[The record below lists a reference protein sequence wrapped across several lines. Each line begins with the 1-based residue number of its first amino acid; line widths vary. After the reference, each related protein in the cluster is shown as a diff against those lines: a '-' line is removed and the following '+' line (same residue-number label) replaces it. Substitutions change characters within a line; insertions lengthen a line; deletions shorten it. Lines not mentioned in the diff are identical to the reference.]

1 MNLSPTHDD
10 YGTVTA
16 ADTVRIERLLPGPID
31 RVWAYLT
38 ESDKRRRW
46 LAAGDMELRL
56 GGAVELV
63 FNNDRLTRDD
73 DPPPAKYAQY
83 GGEHRE
89 HGQIT
94 AFDPPHLLSYTWSDV
109 PPSEVRFELAEEGER
124 VRLVVTHSRLADRAM
139 MISVAGG
146 WHTHLG
152 ILVALLS
159 GEQPQ
164 GFWRTHTRVEAE
176 YERRIPSA

>member
-1 MNLSPTHDD
+1 MNLSATHDD

-16 ADTVRIERLLPGPID
+16 ADTVRIERLLPGPIQ

-38 ESDKRRRW
+38 EPEQRRRW
-46 LAAGDMELRL
+46 LAAGAMELRL
-56 GGAVELV
+56 GGSVELI
-63 FNNDRLTRDD
+63 FDNDRLTRDD

-83 GGEHRE
+83 GGEHHQ
-89 HGQIT
+89 HGRIT
-94 AFDPPHLLSYTWSDV
+94 AIDPPHLLSYTWGDT
-109 PPSEVRFELAEEGER
+109 PPSEVRFELSEEADR

-152 ILVALLS
+152 VLDALLS
-159 GEQPQ
+159 GERPQ

-176 YERRIPSA
+176 YERRIPAS